1 MNPVAVNEEIASVIS
16 MPGLQV
22 FPHPAD
28 SISPPTAEIALPD
41 IDYDQAFQ
49 KGLVRM
55 RSRIILSVSSTF
67 DEAAFTELAK
77 YIEPADATHSIHA
90 RLHNRTVAQEWTTC
104 SFARVVRGFGVDHYF
119 GETRFMAYQFDL
131 DIAGTGT

>member
-1 MNPVAVNEEIASVIS
+1 MNPVAVNEEIASVIA

-28 SISPPTAEIALPD
+28 GISPPTAEIALPD

-55 RSRIILSVSSTF
+55 RSRIILSVSSVF
-67 DEAAFTELAK
+67 DEASFAELAK
-77 YIEPADATHSIHA
+77 YIEPSDATYSIHA
-90 RLHNRTVAQEWTTC
+90 RLYNRTVAQEWTTC
-104 SFARVVRGFGVDHYF
+104 SFARVVRGFGVDHF
-119 GETRFMAYQFDL
+119 VGELRFMAYQFDL